1 MVAVKTDKDVLFI
14 AKERRS
20 KRMVMGCLV
29 KFNGF
34 CGIIERTIDGE
45 LVETHDQAYYDDE
58 LGCIDAYITPVDPST
73 IRVVLQGT
81 KEEGIKIE

>member
-1 MVAVKTDKDVLFI
+1 MLAVAMGKDILFM
-14 AKERRS
+14 AKERNRD
-20 KRMVMGCLV
+20 RIVLGCLV

-34 CGIIERTIDGE
+34 CGIVERDIDGNLRE
-45 LVETHDQAYYDDE
+45 VHDQAYFDDE